1 MPKDEFEANL
11 IHNITVANGGE
22 DEAAALKKINRAIA
36 RALIIRVA
44 VPIAATAVVVFVM
57 NRLENKSDD
66 PAIAE

>member
-44 VPIAATAVVVFVM
+44 VPTVVVFVM